1 MARFESR
8 QLDGWTTLWLGLAAL
23 WSLGLVAAGFLV
35 NSYSSTSSNGQTLI
49 QEPGRTLIQENGI
62 HVLFILLIPL
72 LGVAIVALALWRRRR
87 FQIPGVGVL
96 VWIVFGLMA
105 LLVVLG
111 ALTIGPFVAPV
122 AVFVVLAITRVQ
134 GQSPSHQ
141 PVTR

>member
-1 MARFESR
+1 MARIDAR

-35 NSYSSTSSNGQTLI
+35 TSYSSTNGPGLTLV
-49 QEPGRTLIQENGI
+49 QENGL
-62 HVLFILLIPL
+62 HVLYILLIPF
-72 LGVAIVALALWRRRR
+72 VAVMIVALALWRRRR
-87 FQIPGVGVL
+87 LRIPGVGVL
-96 VWIVFGLMA
+96 VWIVFGLLA

-111 ALTIGPFVAPV
+111 ALSVGPFIAPI

-134 GQSPSHQ
+134 GQSPSRQ